1 MNLINLITGEGY
13 EIITFPDGEKH
24 LKLGEL
30 NRKEQVYIK
39 CRITNSDDLFIL
51 MQLSDV
57 LRRQEVEVYSLEI
70 WYLMGMR
77 CDRLFSLNEPF
88 SLKIIAD
95 VVNSFNALYVNI
107 VEPHSDKTNYLIDNV
122 DNVRVMDNTVE
133 VLLLHGYT
141 ACMPDEGAA
150 RRYSVN
156 NGILCGKERDVE
168 TGKLKKFF
176 IKSSPVIASKIVVY
190 DDLCDGGG
198 TFIGIAELLK
208 KEYNPKELVLVVTH
222 AVQMAGIKRVAEVYD
237 KVYISN
243 SYKDWHLSED
253 LPLNVEVVKV

>member
-39 CRITNSDDLFIL
+39 CRITNSDELFIL

-95 VVNSFNALYVNI
+95 VVNSFNALWVNI

-122 DNVRVMDNTVE
+122 NNVRVMDDTVE
-133 VLLLHGYT
+133 ALLLHGYT
-141 ACMPDEGAA
+141 PCMPDEGAA
-150 RRYSVN
+150 CRYSVK

-198 TFIGIAELLK
+198 TFIGIAELLR
-208 KEYNPKELVLVVTH
+208 KEFAPKELVLVVTH
-222 AVQMAGIKRVAEVYD
+222 AVQEAGLRKVASVYD
-237 KVYISN
+237 KVYITD
-243 SYKDWHLSED
+243 SYKDWS
-253 LPLNVEVVKV
+253 NVENLPSNISVIKL

>member
-1 MNLINLITGEGY
+1 MIRAELQKKIDQSIRLLRQAQQAY
-13 EIITFPDGEKH
+13 PD
-24 LKLGEL
+24 
-30 NRKEQVYIK
+30 EQIEVSYSGGK
-39 CRITNSDDLFIL
+39 D
-51 MQLSDV
+51 SDV
-57 LRRQEVEVYSLEI
+57 ILQLA
-70 WYLMGMR
+70 
-77 CDRLFSLNEPF
+77 
-88 SLKIIAD
+88 IAD
-95 VVNSFNALYVNI
+95 VVNSFNALCVNI

-122 DNVRVMDNTVE
+122 DNVRVMDDTVE
-133 VLLLHGYT
+133 ALLLHGYT
-141 ACMPDEGAA
+141 PCMPDEGAA
-150 RRYSVN
+150 RRYSIK

-176 IKSSPVIASKIVVY
+176 IKSSPVIASRIVVY